1 MQIGI
6 AMFVTDYSIH
16 PGELGAAIEERGF
29 HSMWMPEHTHI
40 PTSRKSPWGGG
51 PELPQHYKDTLDPFL
66 ALTAAAMTTKR
77 IKLATGICLIVE
89 RDPIHTAKEVATLD
103 YLSGG
108 RVILGVGG
116 GWNAEE
122 MGNHGT
128 AFDTRFALMRERIE
142 AIKAIWTQDVTEYRG
157 TFVDIEPMWCN
168 PKPVQKP
175 HPPILVGGAFPY
187 GARRAIA
194 YGNGWLPHASRP
206 TYGDITTKL
215 PEFREMAKAA
225 GRDPASIPVTVYG
238 APEDLDR
245 LKHYR
250 DEGIA
255 RAIFEVPSAGADEVL
270 PILDRCAALVR
281 RCA

>member
-128 AFDTRFALMRERIE
+128 AFETRFELMRERIE
-142 AIKAIWTQDVTEYRG
+142 AIKAIWTQDVAEYRG

-187 GARRAIA
+187 GARRA
-194 YGNGWLPHASRP
+194 LQ
-206 TYGDITTKL
+206 YGDGWMPIGGRDQDPIALL
-215 PEFREMAKAA
+215 PRFRQMCAEA
-225 GRDPASIPVTVYG
+225 GRDPASVPMSVFG
-238 APEDLDR
+238 PKHDLDTLKR
-245 LKHYR
+245 LR
-250 DEGIA
+250 DSGME
-255 RAIFEVPSAGADEVL
+255 RTVLAIPTAGRD
-270 PILDRCAALVR
+270 AALASLDA
-281 RCA
+281 CATLMRGLGG

>member
-142 AIKAIWTQDVTEYRG
+142 AIKAIWTQDVAEYRG

-187 GARRAIA
+187 GARRA
-194 YGNGWLPHASRP
+194 LQ
-206 TYGDITTKL
+206 YGDGWMPIGGRDQDPIALL
-215 PEFREMAKAA
+215 PRFRQMCAEA
-225 GRDPASIPVTVYG
+225 GRDPASVPMSVFG
-238 APEDLDR
+238 PKHDLDTLKR
-245 LKHYR
+245 LR
-250 DEGIA
+250 DSGME
-255 RAIFEVPSAGADEVL
+255 RTVLAIPTAGRD
-270 PILDRCAALVR
+270 AALASLDA
-281 RCA
+281 CATLMRGLGG

>member
-6 AMFVTDYSIH
+6 AMFVADYSIH

-128 AFDTRFALMRERIE
+128 AFETRFALMRERIE
-142 AIKAIWTQDVTEYRG
+142 AIKAIWTQDVAEYRG

-187 GARRAIA
+187 GARRA
-194 YGNGWLPHASRP
+194 LQ
-206 TYGDITTKL
+206 YGDGWMPIGGRDQDPIALL
-215 PEFREMAKAA
+215 PRFRQMCAEA
-225 GRDPASIPVTVYG
+225 GRDPASVPMSVFG
-238 APEDLDR
+238 PKHDLDTLKR
-245 LKHYR
+245 LR
-250 DEGIA
+250 DAGME
-255 RAIFEVPSAGADEVL
+255 RTVLAIPTAGRD
-270 PILDRCAALVR
+270 AALASLDA
-281 RCA
+281 CATLMRGLGG

>member
-128 AFDTRFALMRERIE
+128 AFETRFELMRERIE
-142 AIKAIWTQDVTEYRG
+142 AIKAIWTQDVAEYRG

-187 GARRAIA
+187 GARRA
-194 YGNGWLPHASRP
+194 LQ
-206 TYGDITTKL
+206 YGDGWMPIGGRDQDPIALL
-215 PEFREMAKAA
+215 PRFRQMCAEA
-225 GRDPASIPVTVYG
+225 GRDPASVPMSVFG
-238 APEDLDR
+238 PKHDLDTLKR
-245 LKHYR
+245 LR
-250 DEGIA
+250 DAGME
-255 RAIFEVPSAGADEVL
+255 RTVLAIPTAGRD
-270 PILDRCAALVR
+270 AALASLDA
-281 RCA
+281 CATLMRGLGG

>member
-128 AFDTRFALMRERIE
+128 AFETRCALMRERIE
-142 AIKAIWTQDVTEYRG
+142 AIKAIWTLDVTESRG

-187 GARRAIA
+187 GARRA
-194 YGNGWLPHASRP
+194 LQ
-206 TYGDITTKL
+206 YGDGWMPIGGRDQDPIALL
-215 PEFREMAKAA
+215 PRFRQMCAEA
-225 GRDPASIPVTVYG
+225 GRDPASVPMSVFG
-238 APEDLDR
+238 PKHDLDTLKR
-245 LKHYR
+245 LR
-250 DEGIA
+250 DAGME
-255 RAIFEVPSAGADEVL
+255 RTVLAIPTAGRD
-270 PILDRCAALVR
+270 AALASLDA
-281 RCA
+281 CATLMRGLGG

>member
-128 AFDTRFALMRERIE
+128 AFETRFALMRERIE

-187 GARRAIA
+187 GARRA
-194 YGNGWLPHASRP
+194 LQ
-206 TYGDITTKL
+206 YGDGWMPIGGRDQDPIALL
-215 PEFREMAKAA
+215 PRFRQMCAEA
-225 GRDPASIPVTVYG
+225 GRDPASVPMSVFG
-238 APEDLDR
+238 PKHDLDTLKR
-245 LKHYR
+245 LR
-250 DEGIA
+250 DAGME
-255 RAIFEVPSAGADEVL
+255 RTVLAIPTAGRD
-270 PILDRCAALVR
+270 AALASLDA
-281 RCA
+281 CATLMRGLGG

>member
-16 PGELGAAIEERGF
+16 PGDLGVAIEERGF

-103 YLSGG
+103 YLSKG

-128 AFDTRFALMRERIE
+128 AYETRFELMRERIE
-142 AIKAIWTQDVTEYRG
+142 AIKAIWTQDVAEYRG
-157 TFVDIEPMWCN
+157 KFVDIEPMWCN

-175 HPPILVGGAFPY
+175 HPPILVGGAFPW
-187 GARRAIA
+187 GARRALE
-194 YGNGWLPHASRP
+194 YGQGWMPLGGRDQDPFELLQR
-206 TYGDITTKL
+206 
-215 PEFREMAKAA
+215 FRQMCAEA
-225 GRDPASIPVTVYG
+225 GRDPASMPMSVFAPKQELDTLKRLRDAGIERAVLTIPT
-238 APEDLDR
+238 APCDAALTSLD
-245 LKHYR
+245 
-250 DEGIA
+250 A
-255 RAIFEVPSAGADEVL
+255 
-270 PILDRCAALVR
+270 CAALMR
-281 RCA
+281 GLGD

>member
-187 GARRAIA
+187 GARRA
-194 YGNGWLPHASRP
+194 LQ
-206 TYGDITTKL
+206 YGDGWMPIGGRDQDPIALL
-215 PEFREMAKAA
+215 PRFRQMCAEA
-225 GRDPASIPVTVYG
+225 GRDPASVPMSVFG
-238 APEDLDR
+238 PKHDLDTLKR
-245 LKHYR
+245 LR
-250 DEGIA
+250 DAGME
-255 RAIFEVPSAGADEVL
+255 RTVLAIPTAGRD
-270 PILDRCAALVR
+270 AALASLDA
-281 RCA
+281 CATLMRGLGG

>member
-16 PGELGAAIEERGF
+16 PGDLGVAIEERGF

-103 YLSGG
+103 YLSKG

-128 AFDTRFALMRERIE
+128 AFETRFELMRERIE
-142 AIKAIWTQDVTEYRG
+142 AIKTIWTQDVAEYRG

-175 HPPILVGGAFPY
+175 HPPILVGGAFPW
-187 GARRAIA
+187 GARRALE
-194 YGNGWLPHASRP
+194 YGQGWMPLGGRDQDPFVLLQRFHQMCA
-206 TYGDITTKL
+206 
-215 PEFREMAKAA
+215 EA
-225 GRDPASIPVTVYG
+225 GRDPASMPMSVFAPKQELDTLKRLRDAGIERAVLTIPT
-238 APEDLDR
+238 APCDAALTSLD
-245 LKHYR
+245 
-250 DEGIA
+250 A
-255 RAIFEVPSAGADEVL
+255 
-270 PILDRCAALVR
+270 CAALMR
-281 RCA
+281 GLGD

>member
-128 AFDTRFALMRERIE
+128 AFETRFALMRERIE
-142 AIKAIWTQDVTEYRG
+142 AIKAIWTQDVAEYRG

-187 GARRAIA
+187 GARRA
-194 YGNGWLPHASRP
+194 LQ
-206 TYGDITTKL
+206 YGDGWMPIGGRDQDPIALL
-215 PEFREMAKAA
+215 PRFRQMCAEA
-225 GRDPASIPVTVYG
+225 GRDPASVPMSVFG
-238 APEDLDR
+238 PKHDLDTLKR
-245 LKHYR
+245 LR
-250 DEGIA
+250 DSGME
-255 RAIFEVPSAGADEVL
+255 RTVLAIPTAGRD
-270 PILDRCAALVR
+270 AALASLDA
-281 RCA
+281 CATLMRGLGG

>member
-128 AFDTRFALMRERIE
+128 AFETRFALMRERIE

-157 TFVDIEPMWCN
+157 AFVDIEPMWCN

-187 GARRAIA
+187 GARRA
-194 YGNGWLPHASRP
+194 LQ
-206 TYGDITTKL
+206 YGDGWMPIGGRDQDPIALL
-215 PEFREMAKAA
+215 PRFRQMCAEA
-225 GRDPASIPVTVYG
+225 GRDPASVPMSVFG
-238 APEDLDR
+238 PKHDLDTLKR
-245 LKHYR
+245 LR
-250 DEGIA
+250 DAGME
-255 RAIFEVPSAGADEVL
+255 RTVLAIPTAGRD
-270 PILDRCAALVR
+270 AALASLDA
-281 RCA
+281 CATLMRGLGG

>member
-128 AFDTRFALMRERIE
+128 AFETRFALMRERIE
-142 AIKAIWTQDVTEYRG
+142 AIKAIWTQDVAEYRG

-187 GARRAIA
+187 GARRA
-194 YGNGWLPHASRP
+194 LQ
-206 TYGDITTKL
+206 YGDGWMPIGGRDQDPIALL
-215 PEFREMAKAA
+215 PRFRQMCAEA
-225 GRDPASIPVTVYG
+225 GRDPASVPMSVFG
-238 APEDLDR
+238 PKHDLDTLKR
-245 LKHYR
+245 LR
-250 DEGIA
+250 DAGME
-255 RAIFEVPSAGADEVL
+255 RTVLAIPTAGRD
-270 PILDRCAALVR
+270 AALASLDA
-281 RCA
+281 CATLMRGLGG